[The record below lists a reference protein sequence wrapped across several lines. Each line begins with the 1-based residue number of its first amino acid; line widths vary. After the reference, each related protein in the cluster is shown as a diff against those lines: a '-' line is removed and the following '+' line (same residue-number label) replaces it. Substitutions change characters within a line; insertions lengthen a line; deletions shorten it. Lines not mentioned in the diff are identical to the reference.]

1 MSLQQYFNNDV
12 LATTTETVSGT
23 LTVIPVFPVP
33 MTMAKDGET
42 VIIIN
47 KGTGR
52 QYSVQLTADLT
63 PSNARIDFS
72 STTFDTPIPQG
83 SIVIQSQETKYT
95 NIFRKNTTFTFLITA
110 QRLRS
115 LTDHSRSFLLANAFD
130 TPLGVTL
137 ANGSSVDADF
147 ASQKAIF
154 IVPPQG
160 AKVEHIQYS
169 VVTNAPTGSNCDI
182 LLFELPI
189 ANNTNTSQTITLID
203 QTSFISPNDATQNS
217 YQTAKPLHT
226 MAQTTCIL
234 PIFRPTGTLS
244 TSAMFE
250 CLVSIL
256 ISYDPRI

>member
-1 MSLQQYFNNDV
+1 MSLQQYLNNDV
-12 LATTTETVSGT
+12 LATTTQTVSGT

-33 MTMAKDGET
+33 MTMAKNGET

-52 QYSVQLTADLT
+52 QYSVQLTQDLT

-72 STTFDTPIPQG
+72 STTFDTPIPEG

-95 NIFRKNTTFTFLITA
+95 NIFKKNTTFTFPMFV
-110 QRLRS
+110 QRLRAS
-115 LTDHSRSFLLANAFD
+115 TDHARDVFLPNAYNQQ
-130 TPLGVTL
+130 LGVTL

-169 VVTNAPTGSNCDI
+169 VQTNAPTGSNCDI

-189 ANNTNTSQTITLID
+189 ANNTNSSQTITLID
-203 QTSFISPNDATQNS
+203 QKSFTSPNDATQNS
-217 YQTAKPLHT
+217 YQTSKPLHI

-244 TSAMFE
+244 TSSQFDI
-250 CLVSIL
+250 LVSIL
-256 ISYDPRI
+256 ISYDPRL